1 MGFVVMF
8 CLSWVTVSVLLIL
21 KPTITRTK
29 LASLYFIVLIVNIN
43 VNWIVIEELKW
54 IEVTE
59 NGLLYT
65 GYLISRSILTPTLIL
80 LFVHLV
86 SRNPIIGNTLVLLLL
101 FAGIL
106 SLIASLASPL
116 DITTFIKWNV
126 VYHFV
131 FYFCFLKEL
140 LCFSYAFYQS
150 QMIGRVRIY
159 DLMGEI

>member
-86 SRNPIIGNTLVLLLL
+86 SRNPRIGNTLVLLLL

-106 SLIASLASPL
+106 SLIASLASLL

-131 FYFCFLKEL
+131 FILLLEGIALFFLRFLPESDDREGQNL
-140 LCFSYAFYQS
+140 
-150 QMIGRVRIY
+150 
-159 DLMGEI
+159 